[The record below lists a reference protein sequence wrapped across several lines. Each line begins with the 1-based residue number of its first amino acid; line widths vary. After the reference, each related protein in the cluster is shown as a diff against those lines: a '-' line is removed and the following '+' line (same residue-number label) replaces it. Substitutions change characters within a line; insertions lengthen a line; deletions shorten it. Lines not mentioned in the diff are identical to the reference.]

1 MDDRIKI
8 LQKLENIQDY
18 NNYTDC
24 LLKIYHSFNSRRRF
38 LSKYLSSEC
47 MVMGGMLYFLLY
59 REAKLLGL
67 IQKDVDT
74 KILEKFLRFK
84 TIDMDV
90 QGNIQNDDYDED
102 NNSFLK
108 DSAELKENYLEIMKD
123 IFHEHENCF
132 SFLHH
137 ILQNKPLCEEDQ
149 DVILGTNF
157 GIALDVK
164 IPFRSTGA
172 LEYRPKINVKI
183 GDHED
188 HIFEALL
195 LVNFDRPLTSVYNLR
210 CVEKS
215 FIGENIVVSITQQI
229 FPNERAWVQISNF
242 KDKHPS
248 EIFKQLKEIFDHDK
262 LALVKFKQGYYR
274 SYVMFYILQKAYERN
289 EENLLQIM
297 LPTNE
302 MLTNKL
308 FFFRSRMVSKITP
321 KYIIDSAS
329 ELYKEIKLK
338 PKQQIATA
346 LDTMR
351 FIKLCLIMW
360 ESYNKTLDE
369 M

>member
-18 NNYTDC
+18 NKYTDC
-24 LLKIYHSFNSRRRF
+24 LLKIYHAFNSRRTF
-38 LSKYLSSEC
+38 LSKYLTSDC

-74 KILEKFLRFK
+74 KILEKFLKFK

-90 QGNIQNDDYDED
+90 QGHIQNDDYDEY

-108 DSAELKENYLEIMKD
+108 DSSDLKENYSEIMKD
-123 IFHEHENCF
+123 IFHEHEPCF
-132 SFLHH
+132 NFLHS
-137 ILQNKPLCEEDQ
+137 ILQNKPLCEKEQ
-149 DVILGTNF
+149 DVIVGTNF

-164 IPFRSTGA
+164 LPFRSTGA

-183 GDHED
+183 GEHED

-195 LVNFDRPLTSVYNLR
+195 LVNFDKPLTNVYNLR
-210 CVEKS
+210 CVDKA
-215 FIGENIVVSITQQI
+215 FLGENIVVSITQQI
-229 FPNERAWVQISNF
+229 FPNERAWLQVSNF

-248 EIFKQLKEIFDHDK
+248 EIFKELKDIFDHDK
-262 LALVKFKQGYYR
+262 LALIKFKQGYYR

-289 EENLLQIM
+289 EENLLKIM

-302 MLTNKL
+302 VLMNKL
-308 FFFRSRMVSKITP
+308 FFLKSRTVSKITP
-321 KYIIDSAS
+321 KYIIDLAS
-329 ELYKEIKLK
+329 ELNKEIKLK

-346 LDTMR
+346 LDTIR
-351 FIKLCLIMW
+351 FIKLCLSMW
-360 ESYNKTLDE
+360 ESYNKILDE